1 MVTEE
6 MIRRLPKVELHD
18 HLDGGVRPQTIV
30 ELAKKYDVEIP
41 EKKPDDLSNWFHRG
55 ADRKNLSLYLDG
67 FRTTLSVM
75 QTEEALERIARET
88 LEDLAK
94 DNVAY
99 VEIRFAPVLHRQ
111 GKLNL
116 EKVVQ
121 SVLRGLEAGKAKT
134 GVQYGL
140 ILCAMRGQTVSLE
153 TAELA
158 VAFREKG
165 VVGFDLAG
173 DEHGHPPKKH
183 LDAFE
188 FIRRM
193 NFNITIHAGE
203 AFGMESIWQAIQYC
217 GAHRIGHATR
227 LLEDMSI
234 QGTRIEKM
242 GSLAHFIRD
251 KRIPMEMC
259 LSSNIHTGAAAS
271 LDEHPFP
278 TYYRNDFRVVL
289 CTDNRLMSNTSLGK
303 ELFLAVN
310 HYNLTLQDLEKITIN
325 AMKSAFIHY
334 DERIRI
340 IYDILKPGFA
350 HIREEITS
358 LS

>member
-6 MIRRLPKVELHD
+6 MIKRLPKVELHN

-30 ELAKKYDVEIP
+30 ELAKKYKIELP
-41 EKKPDDLSNWFHRG
+41 ETDPAKLADWFHRG
-55 ADRKNLSLYLDG
+55 ADRKSLSLYLQG
-67 FRTTLSVM
+67 FAKTLAVM

-88 LEDLAK
+88 IEDLAD
-94 DNVAY
+94 DNVTY
-99 VEIRFAPVLHRQ
+99 VEIRFAPVLHLQ

-121 SVLRGLEAGKAKT
+121 SVLRGLQAGKEAT
-134 GVQYGL
+134 GVEYGL
-140 ILCAMRGQTVSLE
+140 ILCAMRDQTVSLE

-173 DEHGHPPKKH
+173 DEYGHPPKKH

-234 QGTRIEKM
+234 EGTRIEKM

-251 KRIPMEMC
+251 KRVPMEMC
-259 LSSNIHTGAAAS
+259 LSSNIHTGAATS
-271 LDEHPFP
+271 LDSHPFP
-278 TYYRNDFRVVL
+278 FYYRNDFRVVL
-289 CTDNRLMSNTSLGK
+289 CTDNRLMSNTTLGN
-303 ELFLAVN
+303 ELLLAVN
-310 HYNLTLQDLEKITIN
+310 HYNLNIRDLEKITIN

-340 IYDILKPGFA
+340 IYDVLKPGFA
-350 HIREEITS
+350 RIREEITS